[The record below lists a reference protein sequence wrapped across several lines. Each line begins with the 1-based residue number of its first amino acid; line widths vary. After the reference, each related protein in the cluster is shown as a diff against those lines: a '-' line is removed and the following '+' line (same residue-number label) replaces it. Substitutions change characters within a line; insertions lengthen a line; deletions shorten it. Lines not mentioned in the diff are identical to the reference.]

1 MPGPPSPLPDDAATL
16 VLVKRQA
23 PLDCVLYRYG
33 SFSLALDIVR
43 ESCLHCPGAGGGRRV
58 LLRVAQWKHSLE
70 GNTHQDKENTQIPGA
85 SHEGRGT
92 GLGRQPRAFPSTGLG
107 GGKAKV

>member
-43 ESCLHCPGAGGGRRV
+43 ESCLHCLGAGGGRRV

-70 GNTHQDKENTQIPGA
+70 GITHLDKENTQIPGA

-92 GLGRQPRAFPSTGLG
+92 GLGRQPEDLPVHGPRGASTG
-107 GGKAKV
+107 V

>member
-1 MPGPPSPLPDDAATL
+1 M
-16 VLVKRQA
+16 
-23 PLDCVLYRYG
+23 
-33 SFSLALDIVR
+33 
-43 ESCLHCPGAGGGRRV
+43 

-70 GNTHQDKENTQIPGA
+70 GNTHLDKENTQIPGA

-92 GLGRQPRAFPSTGLG
+92 GLGRQPRTFPSTGLG